1 MRGPG
6 PRSFHSRVTPNNP
19 IWLKY
24 GNFSTASNDNGHTTK
39 LSLQSSRAA
48 VIPLLRPLL
57 FGYFSEIQNSN
68 KLVQTQYPSDIQ
80 QKCSCI
86 PVLLLVS
93 CTHPDPWLVDSQWDT
108 EPFLLQGLTWVI
120 KAGLRYCPPET
131 QSQIYKHSNSAGAG
145 WWQLHRRSNIWF
157 CD

>member
-80 QKCSCI
+80 QKCNCI

-93 CTHPDPWLVDSQWDT
+93 CTHPDSWLVDSQGDS

>member
-24 GNFSTASNDNGHTTK
+24 GNFSTASMIMATRPNYHCNHLVL
-39 LSLQSSRAA
+39 LSFHYWGLCC
-48 VIPLLRPLL
+48 
-57 FGYFSEIQNSN
+57 YFSEIQNSN

-80 QKCSCI
+80 QKCNCF
-86 PVLLLVS
+86 PLLLLVS
-93 CTHPDPWLVDSQWDT
+93 CTYPDWWLVDSQGDT

-145 WWQLHRRSNIWF
+145 WWQLHRRSNIWL